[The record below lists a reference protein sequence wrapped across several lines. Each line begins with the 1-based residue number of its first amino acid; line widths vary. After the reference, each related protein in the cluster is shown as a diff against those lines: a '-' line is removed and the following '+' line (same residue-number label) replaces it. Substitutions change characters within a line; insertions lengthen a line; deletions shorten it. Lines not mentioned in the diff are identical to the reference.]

1 MKRIRKLQLNLDMT
15 GEKFDSQAL
24 LATFDG
30 HSLFSIFTGE
40 LYLFQAMLRYLESV
54 YSESTKDGD
63 NSTENPIL
71 RSLVQIL
78 S

>member
-24 LATFDG
+24 LATFAG

-40 LYLFQAMLRYLESV
+40 LYLFQAMLRYVESV
-54 YSESTKDGD
+54 YSEPTKDGD
-63 NSTENPIL
+63 NANENLIL
-71 RSLVQIL
+71 RNLVQIL